1 MADILDKTLLEKRN
15 PSTELWQTVPNWARK
30 VYVFQFTRN
39 DEKFLKVGVT
49 DYLEAYD
56 RVIANHSI
64 FKQGKEK
71 DWVETTM
78 YEYFDD
84 IKIMVSA
91 MLTKDKADGVE
102 KIILKEWG
110 EQDLK
115 LPKMKGMSEFRK
127 YTYPRLK
134 QARAIIDDVRHKG

>member
-1 MADILDKTLLEKRN
+1 M
-15 PSTELWQTVPNWARK
+15 
-30 VYVFQFTRN
+30 
-39 DEKFLKVGVT
+39 
-49 DYLEAYD
+49 
-56 RVIANHSI
+56 IANHSI

-91 MLTKDKADGVE
+91 MLTKEKADGVE

-110 EQDLK
+110 DQDLK

-134 QARAIIDDVRHKG
+134 QARAIIDDVRWKG

>member
-15 PSTELWQTVPNWARK
+15 PSTNLWQTVPDWARK

-39 DEKFLKVGVT
+39 EEKYLKVGVT
-49 DYLEAYD
+49 DYMEAYD

-71 DWVETTM
+71 DWVETSM

-84 IKIMVSA
+84 IQIMVSA
-91 MLTKDKADGVE
+91 MLPVDKAMKLEEV
-102 KIILKEWG
+102 ILKAWG
-110 EQDLK
+110 EIDLK

-127 YTYPRLK
+127 YSYPRLK
-134 QARAIIDDVRHKG
+134 QARAIIDENRYKG

>member
-15 PSTELWQTVPNWARK
+15 PSTELWKKVPDWARK
-30 VYVFQFTRN
+30 VYVFQFTK
-39 DEKFLKVGVT
+39 DEEKFLKVGVT
-49 DYLEAYD
+49 DYMEAYD

-64 FKQGKEK
+64 FKQGKEQ

-84 IKIMVSA
+84 IKIMTSA
-91 MLTKDKADGVE
+91 MLPKDKANKLEEV
-102 KIILKEWG
+102 ILTNWG
-110 EQDLK
+110 DQDLK

-127 YTYPRLK
+127 YNYPRLR
-134 QARAIIDDVRHKG
+134 QARAIIDENRYKG